1 MSAIVMTRT
10 TAEVRPAGK
19 PIAVGHTRRRRDGTL
34 SAIERQMLEWLA
46 GGLTNAQIGERMCR
60 SEKTVRNRLTRL
72 YVKLPA
78 ANRAEAVGVYLR
90 RYCNAGVE
98 DRDSH
103 PSV

>member
-1 MSAIVMTRT
+1 MSEGVMPWKTAALG
-10 TAEVRPAGK
+10 TAEKHV
-19 PIAVGHTRRRRDGTL
+19 VGAHTARHRSDTL
-34 SAIERQMLEWLA
+34 STSERQMLEWLA

-103 PSV
+103 PSE